1 VRVVAESDNLDAAEI
16 QQLKEAGI
24 PVLGDRREG
33 LMHNKFVIIDRQQ
46 VWTGSMNFT
55 INGAYRNNNNLLG
68 IHSSQLAQNYT
79 AEFEEMFTDDRFG
92 PGSPANTPNTLLWA
106 EDTLLETYFSPDDG
120 VATRLLD
127 LVSSAQGSVH
137 FMAYSFT
144 SDDLAQAL
152 IERAGAGVVV
162 SGILEESQARSNTG
176 GEYEN
181 LRQSGVDVRLG
192 GQSGNMHHK
201 VLIIDGSIV
210 VAGSYNFSQ
219 SAETRN
225 DENVLIIHNPEIA
238 AQYLA

>member
-1 VRVVAESDNLDAAEI
+1 
-16 QQLKEAGI
+16 
-24 PVLGDRREG
+24 
-33 LMHNKFVIIDRQQ
+33 
-46 VWTGSMNFT
+46 
-55 INGAYRNNNNLLG
+55 LL
-68 IHSSQLAQNYT
+68 L
-79 AEFEEMFTDDRFG
+79 
-92 PGSPANTPNTLLWA
+92 A

-152 IERAGAGVVV
+152 IERAGAGVEV

-238 AQYLA
+238 AQYLAEFERLYAAASE